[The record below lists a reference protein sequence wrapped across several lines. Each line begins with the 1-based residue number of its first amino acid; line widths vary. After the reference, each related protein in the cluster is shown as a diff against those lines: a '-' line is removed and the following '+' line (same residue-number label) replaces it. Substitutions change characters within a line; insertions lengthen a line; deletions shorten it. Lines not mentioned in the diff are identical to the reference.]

1 MPNSE
6 QRIIKNALSTN
17 RIEALTDGVF
27 AFAMTILV
35 LGLGEPILNGSSMHQ
50 EFTQLLDMWPKFTS
64 YVVTFLMLGYMW
76 CMHHWQF
83 SFIKRSDVVL
93 VWINILFLMFTALLP
108 FSTLL
113 LGEYMGQQLPVL
125 VYGGN
130 FLACMLMCY
139 IKWSYATGKYRLVD
153 IDIDWHEVR
162 IRNTTVMVGIA
173 FFVIAMGI
181 SFLNPIASVVLFAT
195 TIISSMVFSTLRFRI
210 RITEQP
216 AK

>member
-6 QRIIKNALSTN
+6 QRMIKNALSTN

-27 AFAMTILV
+27 AIAMTLLV
-35 LGLGEPILNGSSMHQ
+35 LGLGEPLLNGSSINQ
-50 EFTQLLDMWPKFTS
+50 EFKQLLDMWPKFAS

-76 CMHHWQF
+76 SMHHWQF
-83 SFIKRSDVVL
+83 SFIKRSDCVL
-93 VWINILFLMFTALLP
+93 VWINILFLMFTSLLP

-139 IKWSYATGKYRLVD
+139 LKWSYATGKYRLVD
-153 IDIDWHEVR
+153 KDIDWHEVR

-181 SFLNPIASVVLFAT
+181 SYLNPIVSICIFAM
-195 TIISSMVFSTLRFRI
+195 TIISSMIFSTLRFRV
-210 RITEQP
+210 RITEQLS
-216 AK
+216 K